1 MAQAQRSVVVN
12 VPPEKLLAV
21 IGDFDSYPEFLPEV
35 KKVSVLKRDGA
46 SAEVAY
52 EIDVIK
58 RVEYTLRHTVDGNT
72 VRWTLVRS
80 NLLKKNEGSWVL
92 EPHGDNATLATYS
105 LELAFGG
112 FIPVPASVTTKLA
125 ETSLPA
131 LLENYKRRAESLYGS
146 GNS

>member
-1 MAQAQRSVVVN
+1 MAQAQRSIVIN

-21 IGDFDSYPEFLPEV
+21 IGDFERYPEFLPEV
-35 KKVSVLKRDGA
+35 KKVAVVKREGA
-46 SAEVAY
+46 TAEVSY

-72 VRWTLVRS
+72 VRWTLLRS

-92 EPHGDNATLATYS
+92 QPQGDGSTLATYS

-112 FIPVPASVTTKLA
+112 FIPVPSSVTTKLA

-146 GNS
+146 GAA